1 MKNYTKFIKK
11 LFSKCFK
18 FLLTY
23 FIDIITPVI
32 SSNQIECDV
41 VCVEHVIY

>member
-1 MKNYTKFIKK
+1 M
-11 LFSKCFK
+11 FK

-32 SSNQIECDV
+32 SPTEIACNVTRIQQ
-41 VCVEHVIY
+41 VIN